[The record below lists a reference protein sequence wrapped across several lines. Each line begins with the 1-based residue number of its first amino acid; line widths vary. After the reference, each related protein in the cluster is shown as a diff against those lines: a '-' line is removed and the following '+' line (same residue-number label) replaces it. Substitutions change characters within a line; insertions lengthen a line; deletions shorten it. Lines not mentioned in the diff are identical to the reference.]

1 MSEKNLQK
9 HLLTNEENSTEDL
22 KAKISFKSEKE
33 ILKLLE
39 SPEFIDFVQT
49 IEDSLEDDFT
59 FDTLLSSEK
68 VLGKALEVLKL
79 QASER

>member
-1 MSEKNLQK
+1 MSEKSLQNL
-9 HLLTNEENSTEDL
+9 LAATEENSTENL
-22 KAKISFKSEKE
+22 ETKISTKSEKE
-33 ILKLLE
+33 IKRLLE

-49 IEDSLEDDFT
+49 IEDSLEDSST
-59 FDTLLSSEK
+59 FDSLLSSEK